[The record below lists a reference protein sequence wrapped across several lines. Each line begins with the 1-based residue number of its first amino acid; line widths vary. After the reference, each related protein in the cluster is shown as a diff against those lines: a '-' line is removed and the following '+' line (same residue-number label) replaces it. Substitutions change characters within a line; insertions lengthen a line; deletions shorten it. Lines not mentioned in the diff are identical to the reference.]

1 MSGISISLILGL
13 LGLFFG
19 SFAGASV
26 WRLRARQLRIDISE
40 GEKVGKKALQEVT
53 KIKKR
58 SALEDRSV
66 CLHCGHQLKWYD
78 LIPII
83 SWLSLQ
89 GRCRY
94 CRVAI
99 GWFEPAI
106 ELGVAAFFVVSY
118 LFWPSQLVSI
128 TDITQFIIWL
138 IAGVGLAI
146 LFVYD
151 MRWFLLPNSVVFPLL
166 GLGIINVLVVLADRQ
181 FAWSEIIG
189 IFYGCAILSGLYYL
203 IYILS
208 RYKWVGFG
216 DVKLG
221 LVLAL
226 LLADWRLSALALFL
240 ANLIGTIIYLPL
252 MARGSVKRRTHIPF
266 GPLLIGGWFI
276 AGLFGT
282 YIIAWYLT
290 FTLGTV

>member
-53 KIKKR
+53 KIKKGP
-58 SALEDRSV
+58 ALEDRSV